1 MSPTSRP
8 APPTLPVVA
17 WWQLSL
23 QAWEVA
29 VTAPLV
35 VGHRLARMAVAGA
48 NPSARDRREFTRMGQ
63 EKVTAGYESM
73 AAMATACAGAGATT
87 WAEALDA
94 GLRLATGGFAP
105 VHSRVMANGRRLGRP
120 RR

>member
-87 WAEALDA
+87 WAEAVDA